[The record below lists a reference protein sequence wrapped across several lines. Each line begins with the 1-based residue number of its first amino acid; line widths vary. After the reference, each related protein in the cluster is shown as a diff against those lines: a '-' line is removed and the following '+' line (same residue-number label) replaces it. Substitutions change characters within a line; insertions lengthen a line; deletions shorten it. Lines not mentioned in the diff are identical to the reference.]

1 VSDAFELAVI
11 GWREWIALPELG
23 VPALKVKVD
32 TGARTS
38 ALHAVNVEEFFR
50 RGARWVR
57 FGILPHQQDLRTV
70 VSAEA
75 PLVEHR
81 QVRSSNGHR
90 ERRPV
95 IATPIVLAG
104 QQWLI
109 ELTLT
114 NRAVMGF
121 RMLLGREAIQ
131 RRFQI
136 DPARSYL
143 GGGAPERS
151 ADGRR
156 GGAHRQRSIPRGT
169 P

>member
-1 VSDAFELAVI
+1 MSEAIELAVI

-38 ALHAVNVEEFFR
+38 ALHAVHIEEFTR
-50 RGARWVR
+50 RGAVWVR
-57 FGILPHQQDLRTV
+57 FEILPLQQDLHTV

-75 PLVEHR
+75 PLVEYR

-104 QQWLI
+104 QQWVI

-121 RMLLGREAIQ
+121 RMLLGREALQ
-131 RRFQI
+131 RRFHI

-143 GGGAPERS
+143 GGGPPDVGAER
-151 ADGRR
+151 RR
-156 GGAHRQRSIPRGT
+156 GGAHRPRSIPRGT